1 LSTLLLCEKVDYSVN
16 MLLHLLAKSLAGKHA
31 GETQISKLLIRELT
45 VVIIRLSNRW
55 MPILCTPAPVR
66 RLVGGSRGWAAGAR
80 VLGSWHPATVQT
92 PAAPRWLFAVAR
104 SEQSS
109 LPSFCLFVIDQLPPR
124 ELIHG
129 RPSVSC
135 DAPDRRRRVVTLV
148 VLGPQLDV
156 MLVTEQC
163 SVAIDC
169 VVLLEPGCSLLLVF
183 KFGSTNPMLILPF
196 TSLSASGEHIKSTY
210 VVQFDLSLSYIYIW
224 KKLIFFCKIC
234 AP

>member
-1 LSTLLLCEKVDYSVN
+1 VHTCSGAATGWWITRLGCWRPRARQ
-16 MLLHLLAKSLAGKHA
+16 LAP
-31 GETQISKLLIRELT
+31 
-45 VVIIRLSNRW
+45 SNRSNTRRTALA
-55 MPILCTPAPVR
+55 LCR
-66 RLVGGSRGWAAGAR
+66 RPQRAELA
-80 VLGSWHPATVQT
+80 
-92 PAAPRWLFAVAR
+92 
-104 SEQSS
+104 
-109 LPSFCLFVIDQLPPR
+109 SFLCLFVIDQLPPR

-210 VVQFDLSLSYIYIW
+210 VVQFDLSLSLLHIYIW
-224 KKLIFFCKIC
+224 KKLIFFVKFVHLN
-234 AP
+234 